1 VLYPRAKQ
9 ALDRLET
16 LLEHPKGTRMP
27 SVAIYGD
34 SGMGKTMIM
43 KRFRDQHPPGF
54 DRGAGVLKTPVLA
67 MEMVSR
73 PGERRFYGELLTQLG
88 APQAPRADI
97 AQMEQAALR
106 IMGAIGLQ
114 VLVIDEVHNILAGTY
129 REQRIV
135 LNTLR
140 FLSNRLQISLV
151 CFGVNEAREAIG
163 GDVQLARRFEQL
175 NLSRWAANE
184 QFETLVASILRNTP
198 LRQPSVL
205 TPKTLRRILQITDGI
220 TANIFHMLGSLA
232 IAAIESGSERITDDA
247 VADWVPTFDTVR
259 FMTFE
264 KVAKPMHRFIAKA
277 PIQSCAKCT
286 QSNHGPVPIR
296 RSQLQAWRITCPNC
310 GGWLHDGTRTDGCEV
325 LAPYRDAAL
334 RGEKLLHDES
344 EGKVTSWGSP
354 MELARLMLIRRIS
367 WPLPR
372 ENDLCRHRVLGVL
385 IPEFDSILG
394 TLTSFHHSPKHPI
407 LPLHIRPALL
417 AGVDIVHRS
426 GPEMLRMLQRHT
438 FGPSREKF
446 IQVTDH
452 MVSPAIEWGPPQQM
466 QLI

>member
-1 VLYPRAKQ
+1 MSNTIPHLTADAAALLYETNTGRIRAIRSRRWVLYPRAKQ
-9 ALDRLET
+9 ALDRLEA

-43 KRFRDQHPPGF
+43 KRFRDQHPPVF
-54 DRGAGVLKTPVLA
+54 DRRTGVLKTPVLA

-88 APQAPRADI
+88 APLAPRADI

-175 NLSRWAANE
+175 TLSRWAANE

-198 LRQPSVL
+198 LHQPSVL
-205 TPKTLRRILQITDGI
+205 TPKALRRILQITDGI
-220 TANIFHMLGSLA
+220 TANIFLMLGSLA
-232 IAAIESGSERITDDA
+232 IEAIESGAERITDDA
-247 VADWVPTFDTVR
+247 VSAWVPAFDT
-259 FMTFE
+259 E
-264 KVAKPMHRFIAKA
+264 
-277 PIQSCAKCT
+277 
-286 QSNHGPVPIR
+286 
-296 RSQLQAWRITCPNC
+296 
-310 GGWLHDGTRTDGCEV
+310 
-325 LAPYRDAAL
+325 AAF
-334 RGEKLLHDES
+334 
-344 EGKVTSWGSP
+344 
-354 MELARLMLIRRIS
+354 A
-367 WPLPR
+367 
-372 ENDLCRHRVLGVL
+372 
-385 IPEFDSILG
+385 
-394 TLTSFHHSPKHPI
+394 
-407 LPLHIRPALL
+407 
-417 AGVDIVHRS
+417 
-426 GPEMLRMLQRHT
+426 
-438 FGPSREKF
+438 
-446 IQVTDH
+446 
-452 MVSPAIEWGPPQQM
+452 
-466 QLI
+466 